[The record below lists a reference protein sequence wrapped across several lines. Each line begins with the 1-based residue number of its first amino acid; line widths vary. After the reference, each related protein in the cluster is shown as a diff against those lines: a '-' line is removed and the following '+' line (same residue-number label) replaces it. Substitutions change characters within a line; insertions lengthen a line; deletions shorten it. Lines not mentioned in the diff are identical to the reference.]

1 MKILHVTNFFK
12 PSWEAGG
19 VARVAYEIS
28 KRLVEEGHEI
38 TVYTTDGFKSRLNV
52 EKNTPIII
60 DGMKIYYF
68 RNLLVCLTRNNLPIP
83 YYLPMI
89 ARSQIDD
96 FDIIH
101 IHEHRTFSAIILH
114 FYAKKHRIP
123 YILQSHGSVT
133 PFFKKKTFKILF
145 DHFFGYKILKD
156 ATKVV
161 ALTKTEVKQYEIM
174 GVSKNK
180 IEIIPNGIDLSEYD
194 NLPKKGKFKT
204 KFMISKDDKII
215 LYLGRLHESKGL
227 NLILDAFSEVCKE
240 LNNIKLVFVGPDDGY
255 QESLTARAMKLNL
268 SNNIIFAGYVDNNTK
283 REALVDA
290 TVFIT
295 PSYSGFP
302 VTFLEACACGTPII
316 TTTNGDILEWI
327 NDKVGY
333 VVEND
338 KDQLK
343 NAMFRILSDENLRA
357 KFKIECNNLIVN
369 NFEWTG
375 IVKNY
380 EDIYFRSS
388 GGSST

>member
-28 KRLVEEGHEI
+28 ENLVNEGHEV

-68 RNLLVCLTRNNLPIP
+68 RNLLNYLTKSNLPIP
-83 YYLPMI
+83 YYVPLI
-89 ARSQIDD
+89 ARSQMQD

-101 IHEHRTFSAIILH
+101 IHEHRTFLAIIVH
-114 FYAKKHRIP
+114 FYAKKYRTP

-145 DHFFGYKILKD
+145 DHFFGYKILRD
-156 ATKVV
+156 ASKVI
-161 ALTKTEVKQYEIM
+161 ALTKTEANQYEMM

-180 IEIIPNGIDLSEYD
+180 IEIIPNGINLSEYN

-204 KFMISKDDKII
+204 KYMIPMSNKVI

-227 NLILDAFSEVCKE
+227 DLILDSFSDVHKE
-240 LNNIKLVFVGPDDGY
+240 LHNIKLVFVGPDDGY
-255 QESLTARAMKLNL
+255 QESLTARAKKLDV
-268 SNNIIFAGYVDNNTK
+268 SDNIIFAGYVDNITK
-283 REALVDA
+283 IEAFVDA

-333 VVEND
+333 VVEYD

-357 KFKIECNNLIVN
+357 KFKIECSNLMVN
-369 NFEWTG
+369 DFEWAK
-375 IVKNY
+375 IVKKLENLY
-380 EDIYFRSS
+380 RINRRI
-388 GGSST
+388 ST